1 MPASPQTIWSV
12 PAYLPYVQP
21 QLTEAVVRE
30 AERALGVALPVE
42 YLDLLRV
49 QNGGYLRYTL
59 PELAHST
66 ISGIGPHFPS
76 LTDFSWDE
84 VREHVSFE
92 LDGLIPFDGDGH
104 WHLCL
109 DYRSS
114 SPGASGSVA
123 VQAGQTGPRV
133 TYVDIECDREA
144 LVARSF
150 AEYLEMLRLR
160 VSDEEYV
167 YVPSSDLEEAVR
179 ALSVSLGVTFEEP
192 DSWAQGYPEY
202 RANLGTEDDPEWLW
216 VSPNRVPKGYVREE
230 DPRFA
235 ELQNAAPGHAL
246 QYEDLPSQALL
257 LQVTDGAREMLL
269 TAARGAGLDLRPLAE
284 LVKG

>member
-21 QLTEAVVRE
+21 KLMEAVVRD
-30 AERALGVALPVE
+30 AERALGVVLPVE

-59 PELAHST
+59 PDLAHST

-84 VREHVSFE
+84 VREYVSFE

-109 DYRSS
+109 DYRAS

-123 VQAGQTGPRV
+123 IQPGQTGPRV

-144 LVARSF
+144 LVANSF
-150 AEYLEMLRLR
+150 AKYLGMLRLR

-167 YVPSSDLEEAVR
+167 YVPSADLEEAVR
-179 ALSVSLGVTFEEP
+179 ALSVSLGVTVEEP
-192 DSWAQGYPEY
+192 DSWGHGYPVY
-202 RANLGTEDDPEWLW
+202 RAKLGTEDDPEWLW
-216 VSPNRVPKGYVREE
+216 VSPNRVPKGFVREE
-230 DPRFA
+230 DPRFT
-235 ELQNAAPGHAL
+235 ELQNAALGYAL

-257 LQVTDGAREMLL
+257 LQVTDGAKQTLL
-269 TAARGAGLDLRPLAE
+269 TSARAAGLELRPLAE